1 MHYDTRNQEGRI
13 CIGSC
18 LNFPVDMVAAF
29 VISQYFDSQREPRR
43 QAWYIHEYTRQQ
55 AS

>member
-29 VISQYFDSQREPRR
+29 VISQYFDSQREPHR
-43 QAWYIHEYTRQQ
+43 QARYIHEYTRQR